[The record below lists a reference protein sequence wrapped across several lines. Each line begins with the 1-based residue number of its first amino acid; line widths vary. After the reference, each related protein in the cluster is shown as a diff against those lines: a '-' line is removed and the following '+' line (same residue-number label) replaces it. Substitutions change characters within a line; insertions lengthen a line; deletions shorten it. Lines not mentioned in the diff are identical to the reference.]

1 MNINRDN
8 YEAYFLDFIEGRLSP
23 DQEEVLRRFLK
34 FNPDLEA
41 EIEDIDLLKIE
52 PTHHAFPGKNSLK
65 KELPGSDTEVRDG
78 NFDMFCIAY
87 IEGDLKAKQRQIFEA
102 YLQQYP
108 ERRSE
113 FEACK
118 ATILKPESVPFP
130 HKSRLK
136 HRSRMRLTD
145 WRIMVPIAAAAAI
158 ALMVIFRVPATQP
171 AIEVAAVVEPEIIE
185 KQPIEEQE
193 EKQPEQP
200 TQATF
205 NMVRKTNAPVPV
217 SDYKERQQ
225 ERERQKAE
233 NLEKQQQ
240 ESPRIASVDL
250 RKQQNDPIHVEY
262 DQIRQE
268 IIQPPTINS
277 SSLSILALAR
287 YQAQKASQFM
297 EEEDAL
303 LWSLASTGLKELN
316 RIAGSET
323 KLMASRDEDG
333 SISGIR
339 FQSRFLNVTAPIA
352 RDE

>member
-41 EIEDIDLLKIE
+41 EMEDIDLLKIE
-52 PTHHAFPGKNSLK
+52 PSHHSFPGKNLLK
-65 KELPGSDTEVRDG
+65 KELPGSDTEVSDG

-87 IEGDLKAKQRQIFEA
+87 IEGDLTAKQRQIFEA

-108 ERRSE
+108 AKRSE

-118 ATILKPESVPFP
+118 ATILKPETVPFP

-136 HRSRMRLTD
+136 QRSRMHLSV
-145 WRIMVPIAAAAAI
+145 WRIMVPVAAAAAI
-158 ALMVIFRVPATQP
+158 ALMVIFRVPATQS

-185 KQPIEEQE
+185 KQPIEEKK
-193 EKQPEQP
+193 EKQP

-217 SDYKERQQ
+217 SDYKEKQQ
-225 ERERQKAE
+225 EREQQKAE
-233 NLEKQQQ
+233 NPEKQQQ

-250 RKQQNDPIHVEY
+250 RKLQTDPIHVEY

-277 SSLSILALAR
+277 SSLSILALAQ
-287 YQAQKASQFM
+287 YQAQKASQIM

-303 LWSLASTGLKELN
+303 LWSLASSGLKELN

-339 FQSRFLNVTAPIA
+339 FQSRFLNVTTPIA